1 MMDDKHGRYGA
12 CDRCRGQKLR
22 CVGAGKPIPN
32 SSSRLLRNEIP
43 CDRCR
48 RAKVECY
55 SVRPAPRR
63 AASNVKEQM
72 IATQAASER
81 SSSLAYHTSGPVV
94 SPPNSLVTAASKL
107 HPNSLSFNHPRSD
120 AVAAPG
126 GLQTRRQSRDT
137 DSLGDMPSMPHE
149 WMAYLHDHK
158 MDDRQGL
165 GMETPPLIESDLN
178 LSRDPAMDS
187 MHEHNMMMELI
198 HQDHQEEWNSG
209 PPELEAYP
217 DPIVPPNPAPLKAR
231 KLTSPD
237 CDDYPYGHTRRSSH
251 TPTQPPEPA
260 GRSCIQEL
268 AQFNEMLLRDKC
280 SLEDTSARRGYKDSW
295 LSIGRTLHHCQQF
308 FSILKRIKYSR
319 PDSQL
324 SADRARSQWS
334 SLPEGT
340 SLADGAPTDSPQARR
355 SLARGATPCSSSLAR
370 SSSTSSAAST
380 SYLGL
385 STLLSILFCYT
396 YILQAY
402 EDILT
407 SILHAVTRPTPT
419 IPPTLSGLRI
429 DGFQLDG
436 HHTLQLECLL
446 HVSYNLLEKIENIL
460 FGSAG
465 PEELS
470 NPVKCGILGDKLSAG
485 LIDAL
490 FEHNETNGLLHC
502 QGKREVAA
510 KRLIRE
516 IQAALKQLD
525 L

>member
-1 MMDDKHGRYGA
+1 MT
-12 CDRCRGQKLR
+12 
-22 CVGAGKPIPN
+22 
-32 SSSRLLRNEIP
+32 
-43 CDRCR
+43 
-48 RAKVECY
+48 
-55 SVRPAPRR
+55 
-63 AASNVKEQM
+63 
-72 IATQAASER
+72 ATQPALQR
-81 SSSLAYHTSGPVV
+81 SSLAYHNSGPVF
-94 SPPNSLVTAASKL
+94 SPPNSLVTAAPKL
-107 HPNSLSFNHPRSD
+107 HQNSLSFNHQRSD
-120 AVAAPG
+120 SVAAHG
-126 GLQTRRQSRDT
+126 GLQTRRQSHDT
-137 DSLGDMPSMPHE
+137 DSLCEMPSMSHE
-149 WMAYLHDHK
+149 WMTYLQDHK
-158 MDDRQGL
+158 MDGQGL
-165 GMETPPLIESDLN
+165 GMETPPLIESDFN
-178 LSRDPAMDS
+178 LCRDPAMDN
-187 MHEHNMMMELI
+187 MHEHNMMIELI

-209 PPELEAYP
+209 PPELEAYT

-237 CDDYPYGHTRRSSH
+237 CDDYPYGHTRRSSP
-251 TPTQPPEPA
+251 TSTQPAESA
-260 GRSCIQEL
+260 RSCIQEL

-280 SLEDTSARRGYKDSW
+280 SLEDASTRRGYKDSW
-295 LSIGRTLHHCQQF
+295 LSIGRTLHHCQEF

-319 PDSQL
+319 PDSHL
-324 SADRARSQWS
+324 SADRARSLWS
-334 SLPEGT
+334 VLPEG
-340 SLADGAPTDSPQARR
+340 SRLVDGAPTDSQQARR
-355 SLARGATPCSSSLAR
+355 SLGSGATPCSLSPVR
-370 SSSTSSAAST
+370 SSSTSSTAPT
-380 SYLGL
+380 SYLDL

-436 HHTLQLECLL
+436 HHTLQLECLM
-446 HVSYNLLEKIENIL
+446 HVSYNLLEKVENIL

-465 PEELS
+465 YEELS
-470 NPVKCGILGDKLSAG
+470 NPVKCGMLGDKLSAG

-490 FEHNETNGLLHC
+490 FEHNETNSLLHC